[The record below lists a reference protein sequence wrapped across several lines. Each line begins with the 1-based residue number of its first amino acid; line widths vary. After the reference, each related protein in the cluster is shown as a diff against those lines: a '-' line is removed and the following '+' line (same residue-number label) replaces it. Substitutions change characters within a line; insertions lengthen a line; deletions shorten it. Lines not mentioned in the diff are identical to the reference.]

1 MKKLNPKTFEIEM
14 LFKIAL
20 KNLLGARLRTF
31 LNVLVTAFSFFLI
44 LSMLA
49 LYDGMLQHA
58 KQVTIDTE
66 IAGGA
71 YWHPEYDP
79 LDPMTFEDAHSTP
92 PRAVQALVNEKKAFP
107 VLVSQVSIYPG
118 GRIMPAIM
126 KGIPPDQNIV
136 NMPTDALSGHEEIA
150 IPVLIGKGMAS
161 DTKLEVGDT
170 FTIRWLDTDRT
181 YDADEGTV
189 IYIMD
194 TENFKLDLGHIWI
207 PLNKAQAML
216 AMEGDATYVTY
227 KKGTPP
233 AQDSGGWSPRD
244 INYLVQDMEAIIEA
258 DKPGA
263 QIMNMILLALAAMG
277 IFNAQVLSIFRRG
290 REIGTLMAIGM
301 TRSRVVGLFTL
312 EGGLNAVL
320 AAVATLIFFG
330 PILWYFGVY
339 GIPLPIDYTEMGLI
353 MAKRL
358 MPVYTVGLVFS
369 TTILVS
375 IIVLIVSYI
384 PSRRIA
390 QMKPTDALRGKAAV

>member
-1 MKKLNPKTFEIEM
+1 M
-14 LFKIAL
+14 LIKIAL
-20 KNLLGARLRTF
+20 KNLIGARLRTF

-44 LSMLA
+44 LFVSAM
-49 LYDGMLQHA
+49 YDGMLQHA
-58 KQVTIDTE
+58 KQVTMDTE

-79 LDPMTFEDAHSTP
+79 LDPMTFEDAHS
-92 PRAVQALVNEKKAFP
+92 ALPEEIQTMVDQNKAFP
-107 VLVSQVSIYPG
+107 VLVSQASIYPG

-126 KGIPPDQNIV
+126 KGIPPDQSIV
-136 NMPTDALSGHEEIA
+136 NIPTNALSGYYDIS
-150 IPVLIGKGMAS
+150 IPVLIGKGMSS
-161 DTKLEVGDT
+161 DTKLELGDS
-170 FTIRWLDTDRT
+170 FTIRWLDADQT

-189 IYIMD
+189 VHIMD
-194 TENFKLDLGHIWI
+194 TENFKLDMGHIWI
-207 PLNKAQAML
+207 PLNKAQSML
-216 AMEGDATYVTY
+216 TMEGEATYVTY
-227 KKGTPP
+227 EKGVSPV
-233 AQDSGGWSPRD
+233 QNMGGWISRD
-244 INYLVQDMEAIIEA
+244 INYLVRDMEAIIEA

-263 QIMNMILLALAAMG
+263 HIMYVILLALAAMG

-330 PILWYFGVY
+330 PVLWYFGVY
-339 GIPLPIDYTEMGLI
+339 GIPLPIDYSEMGMI

-358 MPVYTVGLVFS
+358 VPVYTIGLIVS

-390 QMKPTDALRGKAAV
+390 RMKPTDALRGKAVA

>member
-1 MKKLNPKTFEIEM
+1 M
-14 LFKIAL
+14 LLKIAL

-44 LSMLA
+44 LFMSAM
-49 LYDGMLQHA
+49 YDGMLQHA
-58 KQVTIDTE
+58 KQVTMDTE

-79 LDPMTFEDAHSTP
+79 LDPMTFEEAHSVP
-92 PRAVQALVNEKKAFP
+92 PSAIQALIDENKAFP
-107 VLVSQVSIYPG
+107 VLVSQASIYPG
-118 GRIMPAIM
+118 GRIMPTIM
-126 KGIPPDQNIV
+126 KGIPPAQRIV
-136 NMPTDALSGHEEIA
+136 NMPTDALLGHEDIA

-161 DTKLEVGDT
+161 ESKLEVGDA
-170 FTIRWLDTDRT
+170 FTIRWLDTDLT

-189 IYIMD
+189 VHIMD
-194 TENFKLDLGHIWI
+194 TENFKLDMGHIWI
-207 PLNKAQAML
+207 PLNKVQSML
-216 AMEGDATYVTY
+216 AMEGEATYVTY
-227 KKGTPP
+227 GKGVQPV
-233 AQDSGGWSPRD
+233 QDKGDWIPRD

-263 QIMNMILLALAAMG
+263 QILYLILLAMAAMG

-301 TRSRVVGLFTL
+301 TRPRVVGLFTL

-320 AAVATLIFFG
+320 SAAVTLIVFG
-330 PILWYFGVY
+330 PILWYFGAY
-339 GIPLPIDYTEMGLI
+339 GIPLPIDYSEMGLI
-353 MAKRL
+353 IAKRL
-358 MPVYTVGLVFS
+358 IPVYTIGLVVS

-384 PSRRIA
+384 PSSRIA
-390 QMKPTDALRGKAAV
+390 KMKPTDALRGKVMA